1 MLIRPVHNDYLIAKK
16 QLLYAQHKTL
26 ISLIY
31 NNTCSA
37 AKNNNLTQQV
47 KGQEPN

>member
-1 MLIRPVHNDYLIAKK
+1 MIISSQRSNYYVLNIKHWP
-16 QLLYAQHKTL
+16 LL
-26 ISLIY
+26 Y
-31 NNTCSA
+31 NNTYIV